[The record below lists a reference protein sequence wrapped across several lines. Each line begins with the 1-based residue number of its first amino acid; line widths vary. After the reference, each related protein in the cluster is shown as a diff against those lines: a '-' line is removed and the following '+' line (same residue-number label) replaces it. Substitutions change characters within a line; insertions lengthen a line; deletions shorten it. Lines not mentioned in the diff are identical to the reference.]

1 MEMQNDRNLAEN
13 NVRPSFEMTGDHSK
27 EKDEGLL
34 FVRVLEIEK
43 EASQHSLHGN

>member
-27 EKDEGLL
+27 EKDEEL